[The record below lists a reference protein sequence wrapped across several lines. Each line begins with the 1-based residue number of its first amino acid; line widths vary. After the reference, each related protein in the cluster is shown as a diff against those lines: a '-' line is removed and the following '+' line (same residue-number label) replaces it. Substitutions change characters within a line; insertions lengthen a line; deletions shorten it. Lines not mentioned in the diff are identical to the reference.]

1 MWKRE
6 RSERN
11 ALDDMMAE
19 TTKPYPPAF
28 PPPAAAPVA
37 NVVTPP
43 PTPPAAPV
51 APAVDSP
58 ARTAASAAPGSK
70 VSVLGPSLRFKG
82 DLVADEDLV
91 VQGQIE
97 GSILHTRSLTIGAQ
111 GRMQGDIKA
120 RRITVEGTVD
130 GDLYALDSV
139 VLRCLEKDPDARHP
153 TWGDFSR
160 ELTQSYRSLEV
171 PSENISDRLTTAVMT
186 VFARYMTAGPTI
198 MRTELRSFVAR
209 DIRSPVRFCW
219 KNDTGSRSR
228 CAKKSFRRS
237 YSKPRDALMMMRRM
251 LYLKYPASP
260 AINITILA

>member
-19 TTKPYPPAF
+19 TAKPYPPAF
-28 PPPAAAPVA
+28 PPPAAAPA
-37 NVVTPP
+37 ATVVTPP

-51 APAVDSP
+51 APAVESSP
-58 ARTAASAAPGSK
+58 ARTAASAPPGSK

-139 VLRCLEKDPDARHP
+139 VLRAGAIVRGNVFANKVSVAEGAKFSGRIDMDNAP
-153 TWGDFSR
+153 T
-160 ELTQSYRSLEV
+160 V
-171 PSENISDRLTTAVMT
+171 PSVTGR
-186 VFARYMTAGPTI
+186 TAGGSDAAGDNLTDQQVG
-198 MRTELRSFVAR
+198 ELL
-209 DIRSPVRFCW
+209 
-219 KNDTGSRSR
+219 
-228 CAKKSFRRS
+228 AK
-237 YSKPRDALMMMRRM
+237 A
-251 LYLKYPASP
+251 
-260 AINITILA
+260 

>member
-6 RSERN
+6 RSERS

-19 TTKPYPPAF
+19 TAKSYSPPAF
-28 PPPAAAPVA
+28 PPPVMTPAVTPAATA
-37 NVVTPP
+37 VTPP
-43 PTPPAAPV
+43 PVPPAAPV
-51 APAVDSP
+51 APVVASP
-58 ARTAASAAPGSK
+58 ARTAASAPPGAK

-139 VLRCLEKDPDARHP
+139 VLRAGAIVRGNVFANKVSVAEGAKFSGRIDMDNAP
-153 TWGDFSR
+153 T
-160 ELTQSYRSLEV
+160 V
-171 PSENISDRLTTAVMT
+171 PSVTARTSGGSDASGENADLTDQQV
-186 VFARYMTAGPTI
+186 G
-198 MRTELRSFVAR
+198 ELL
-209 DIRSPVRFCW
+209 
-219 KNDTGSRSR
+219 
-228 CAKKSFRRS
+228 AK
-237 YSKPRDALMMMRRM
+237 A
-251 LYLKYPASP
+251 
-260 AINITILA
+260 

>member
-51 APAVDSP
+51 ATAVDSP

-139 VLRCLEKDPDARHP
+139 VLRAGAIVRGNVFANKVSVAEGAKFSGRIDMDNAP
-153 TWGDFSR
+153 T
-160 ELTQSYRSLEV
+160 V
-171 PSENISDRLTTAVMT
+171 PSVTGR
-186 VFARYMTAGPTI
+186 TAGGSDAAGDNLTDQQVG
-198 MRTELRSFVAR
+198 ELL
-209 DIRSPVRFCW
+209 
-219 KNDTGSRSR
+219 
-228 CAKKSFRRS
+228 AK
-237 YSKPRDALMMMRRM
+237 A
-251 LYLKYPASP
+251 
-260 AINITILA
+260 